1 MSDRSDVLEANASFY
16 RAFQTK
22 SLEAMDHI
30 WAEDEVSCVH
40 PGWPAL
46 ESRPAIL
53 ESYKM
58 IFGHA
63 EQEPVL
69 CLNPRLVLRGDHALV
84 LCEEKVG
91 PTVLVASN
99 LFLRT
104 PKGWRLLHHQA
115 SPLMQSRPQVEAGRL
130 N

>member
-30 WAEDEVSCVH
+30 WAEEEVSCVH

-46 ESRPAIL
+46 ESRASIL
-53 ESYKM
+53 DSYKM
-58 IFGHA
+58 ISSHA
-63 EQEPVL
+63 EQELVL

-84 LCEEKVG
+84 LCEEQVG
-91 PTVLVASN
+91 VSLLVASN
-99 LFLRT
+99 LFLRAL
-104 PKGWRLLHHQA
+104 KGWRLLHHQA
-115 SPLMQSRPQVEAGRL
+115 SPLMQARPNVEAGRL

>member
-1 MSDRSDVLEANASFY
+1 MSDRSEILDANARFY
-16 RAFQTK
+16 RAFQIK
-22 SLEAMDHI
+22 SLESMEHI
-30 WAEDEVSCVH
+30 LAEDEVSCVH

-46 ESRPAIL
+46 ESRTAIL

-58 IFGHA
+58 IFSHA

-84 LCEEKVG
+84 LCEEQVG
-91 PTVLVASN
+91 VSLLVASN

-115 SPLMQSRPQVEAGRL
+115 SPLMQARPNVEAGRL